1 MTTLAQV
8 STPTLR
14 LTKRGRFV
22 LILATLTAVSAFVA
36 PSLTS
41 SAKASLDQAGNKS
54 QLIVVSPGE
63 TLWTIASRVNPEA
76 DPRAVIEEI
85 KNLNVLEGTSVYAGQ
100 VLRIP
105 S

>member
-1 MTTLAQV
+1 
-8 STPTLR
+8 
-14 LTKRGRFV
+14 
-22 LILATLTAVSAFVA
+22 
-36 PSLTS
+36 
-41 SAKASLDQAGNKS
+41 
-54 QLIVVSPGE
+54 VVSPGE

-85 KNLNVLEGTSVYAGQ
+85 KNLNVLDGSSLYAGQ